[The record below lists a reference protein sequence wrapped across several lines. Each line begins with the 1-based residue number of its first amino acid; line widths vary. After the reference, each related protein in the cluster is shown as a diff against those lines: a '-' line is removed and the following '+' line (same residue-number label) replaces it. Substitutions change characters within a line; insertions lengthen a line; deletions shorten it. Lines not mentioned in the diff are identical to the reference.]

1 MLVTSSAGILFYM
14 EGSPHQSLA
23 AEIEDL
29 LGQHGGPMVVP
40 GQRGDYVMMRPDI
53 YAAMLG
59 MAKDEEAEALASV
72 RRGLADLN
80 AGRVQDLDDAFND
93 LDAR

>member
-1 MLVTSSAGILFYM
+1 M
-14 EGSPHQSLA
+14 EDSHQSLA

-40 GQRGDYVMMRPDI
+40 GQRGDYVVMKPDV

-59 MAKDEEAEALASV
+59 MSEDDEAETLASV
-72 RRGLADLN
+72 RRGIADLE

-93 LDAR
+93 LDARQ